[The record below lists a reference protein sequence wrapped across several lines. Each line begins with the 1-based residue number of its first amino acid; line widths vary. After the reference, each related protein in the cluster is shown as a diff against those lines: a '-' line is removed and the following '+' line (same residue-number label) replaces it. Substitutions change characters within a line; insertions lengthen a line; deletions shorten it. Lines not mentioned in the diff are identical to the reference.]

1 MVYFYSSLYYLVWY
15 ILSNV
20 QDLVD
25 KFKAAAD
32 SAKTLYPK
40 VNPLLVANLYFDN
53 QADYKRIYTLEVI
66 LKRDQDTEEIRR
78 TVVEATGMSPAF
90 DLEGKKM
97 IVSHPIDLEFLKRIN
112 DLDFVVNVKGSPY
125 GAGGSTDF

>member
-1 MVYFYSSLYYLVWY
+1 
-15 ILSNV
+15 LSNV
-20 QDLVD
+20 QELVD

-32 SAKTLYPK
+32 AAKTLYPK

-66 LKRDQDTEEIRR
+66 LKRDQDTEEIRK

-90 DLEGKKM
+90 YLEGTKM

>member
-1 MVYFYSSLYYLVWY
+1 MTS
-15 ILSNV
+15 V
-20 QDLVD
+20 QDLID

-32 SAKTLYPK
+32 AARSLYPK
-40 VNPLLVANLYFDN
+40 VNPALVANLYFDN
-53 QADYKRIYTLEVI
+53 QADYKRIYTLEII

-78 TVVEATGMSPAF
+78 TVIEVTGMSPAF
-90 DLEGKKM
+90 YLEGTKM

-112 DLDFVVNVKGSPY
+112 DLDFVLNIKGSPY